1 MVETILII
9 CIFVLMTAVC
19 VLYLKLHT
27 ARKTMKEIDEGLH
40 EKLDMDTNT
49 PISISGIDL
58 YSRKLASDLNR
69 EIVKLKKEQHRYSSK
84 NNDIKDAV
92 TNIAHDIRT
101 PLTAI
106 NGYLELFEKAELTDE
121 EKRWL
126 SIIRERT
133 NVLAELVEELFS
145 YSLAYS
151 EAEELKLE
159 NVNLNDELA
168 NVLVGFY
175 GAIKKENIEPQIDI
189 PEESVY
195 RMIDKK
201 AFGSIISNLMS
212 NALKYS
218 SGDLK
223 ISMDSLGT
231 ITFSNKAAEMAPND
245 VAKLFDRFYTV
256 QTAKGSTGLGL
267 SIAHML
273 TEKMNGEMEAYLEKG
288 NLIIKLRI
296 N

>member
-1 MVETILII
+1 MLSVYFE
-9 CIFVLMTAVC
+9 
-19 VLYLKLHT
+19 Y
-27 ARKTMKEIDEGLH
+27 
-40 EKLDMDTNT
+40 
-49 PISISGIDL
+49 
-58 YSRKLASDLNR
+58 
-69 EIVKLKKEQHRYSSK
+69 
-84 NNDIKDAV
+84 
-92 TNIAHDIRT
+92 DIRT

-133 NVLAELVEELFS
+133 NVLTELVEELFS

-201 AFGSIISNLMS
+201 AFGRIISNLMS